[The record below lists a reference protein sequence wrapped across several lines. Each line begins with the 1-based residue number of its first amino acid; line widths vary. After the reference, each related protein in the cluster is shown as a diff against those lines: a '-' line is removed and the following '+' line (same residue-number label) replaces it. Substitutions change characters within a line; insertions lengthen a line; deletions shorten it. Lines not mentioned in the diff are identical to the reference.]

1 LAQAECPHSPP
12 GNSRRE
18 PRAAL
23 QAFGIPIPA
32 QRGNKKEQ
40 ICDLA
45 HRCFARAK
53 ANILLQMSA
62 HEARPS
68 MQRRNLI
75 VLVGAWTCA
84 IGLMLAAFPGSS
96 VNADQPPRPGCVAVV
111 KQEYDSAKR
120 QNLLQ
125 NRFSSYATTGQLGR
139 RSYWYCRS

>member
-1 LAQAECPHSPP
+1 MLALVTRQLAGVSPVP
-12 GNSRRE
+12 PFKIS
-18 PRAAL
+18 
-23 QAFGIPIPA
+23 AFRY
-32 QRGNKKEQ
+32 QRGAEQKKR

-45 HRCFARAK
+45 HRYFARAE
-53 ANILLQMSA
+53 ANIPLQMLSA

-75 VLVGAWTCA
+75 VLIGACA
-84 IGLMLAAFPGSS
+84 IGLMLAVFPGPA

>member
-1 LAQAECPHSPP
+1 MFRHSDT
-12 GNSRRE
+12 S
-18 PRAAL
+18 AARK
-23 QAFGIPIPA
+23 Q
-32 QRGNKKEQ
+32 KER

-53 ANILLQMSA
+53 ASIPLQMLCA

-75 VLVGAWTCA
+75 VLVGACA
-84 IGLMLAAFPGSS
+84 IGLMLAAFSGPS
-96 VNADQPPRPGCVAVV
+96 VNAGQPPRPGCVAVV

>member
-1 LAQAECPHSPP
+1 MLALVTRQLAGVSPVP
-12 GNSRRE
+12 
-18 PRAAL
+18 PFKD
-23 QAFGIPIPA
+23 FGIPIPA
-32 QRGNKKEQ
+32 RRGNKKER

-45 HRCFARAK
+45 HRYFARAE
-53 ANILLQMSA
+53 ANIPLQMLSA

-75 VLVGAWTCA
+75 VLLGACA
-84 IGLMLAAFPGSS
+84 IGLTLAAFPGPA